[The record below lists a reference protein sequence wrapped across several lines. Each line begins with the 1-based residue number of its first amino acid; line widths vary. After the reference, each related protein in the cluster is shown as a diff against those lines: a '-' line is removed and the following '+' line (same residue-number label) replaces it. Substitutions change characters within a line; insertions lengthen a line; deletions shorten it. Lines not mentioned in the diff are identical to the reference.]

1 MATRLLFVALRPPFP
16 LASGAR
22 IRSHRLLTGL
32 ANAFEVTF
40 LTFEHHERSAEGH
53 MTRRELEQ
61 LLPGVRVMTVPGRA
75 IPKRLGQ
82 LGSLASRRSWTF
94 GRYASEPLAHVAA
107 DAVQGGV
114 AIVHLDDLGVASV
127 GPFPGAVNVYS
138 AHNVEQRIVEATSDG
153 SKGLRRLF
161 ADVELR
167 KVRREEERAW
177 TSMSLCLAVSPVDAA
192 VMRAGG
198 ARVEV
203 CPNGTDPV
211 DRLPFP
217 ARRADEP
224 LRLLFVGS
232 VDYQPN
238 YTGLKWFLDEVFP
251 RVREIVPSVLDVV
264 GSRRRA
270 LPIVEGV
277 VYHGQVPSVLP
288 FYKRAHIAVVPV
300 LFGSGTRLKV
310 VEAMGLGR
318 PVVATTAGAEG
329 LPVTAGVHYVAA
341 DDGELFARALAG
353 VARQAQVAPAEL
365 EGMLERAYSA
375 ISDLFWP
382 QIVERLIETY
392 QAELEEH
399 NRAAEIDSRR

>member
-1 MATRLLFVALRPPFP
+1 MGTRLLFVALRPPFP

-32 ANAFEVTF
+32 ASVFEVTF
-40 LTFEHHERSAEGH
+40 LTFEHDERSAEGH
-53 MTRRELEQ
+53 MKRPELEG
-61 LLPGVRVMTVPGRA
+61 LLPGIQVVTVPGRR

-82 LGSLASRRSWTF
+82 LGSIASRRSWTF
-94 GRYASEPLAHVAA
+94 GRYASEPLARAAA
-107 DAVQGGV
+107 DAIGDGA
-114 AIVHLDDLGVASV
+114 AIVHLDDLGVASM
-127 GPFPGAVNVYS
+127 GPVTGAVNIYS
-138 AHNVEQRIVEATSDG
+138 AHNVEQRIVEATIDE

-161 ADVELR
+161 AEVELR

-177 TSMSLCLAVSPVDAA
+177 TSMSLCMAVSELDAA
-192 VMRAGG
+192 AMRKGG
-198 ARVEV
+198 ARVEL

-238 YTGLKWFLDEVFP
+238 YIGLRWFLDEVFP

-264 GSRRRA
+264 GSRRRP
-270 LPIVEGV
+270 LPTVEGV

-288 FYKRAHIAVVPV
+288 FYERAHIAVVPV

-310 VEAMGLGR
+310 IEAMALGR
-318 PVVATTAGAEG
+318 PVVATSAGAEG
-329 LPVTAGVHYVAA
+329 LAVSPGVHYFAA
-341 DDGELFARALAG
+341 DDGPSFAHALATVG
-353 VARQAQVAPAEL
+353 RQAAEAPAVL
-365 EGMLERAYSA
+365 EALLERARSA
-375 ISDLFWP
+375 VSELFWP
-382 QIVERLIETY
+382 QIVSRLVETY
-392 QAELEEH
+392 RVELERQLEDGSLH
-399 NRAAEIDSRR
+399 